1 MSQQQLVTRTRAKRQ
16 QSHQLPIDCLLL
28 LTFDAIENFISFIRR
43 ACLFMMPAYLD
54 EIFLSSILSIT
65 VFPVAMCL
73 DKVRL
78 LLSLPV
84 LLDAETLL
92 KLQDKQ
98 ELLLHNAG

>member
-1 MSQQQLVTRTRAKRQ
+1 MT
-16 QSHQLPIDCLLL
+16 
-28 LTFDAIENFISFIRR
+28 
-43 ACLFMMPAYLD
+43 AYLD

-73 DKVRL
+73 NKVWL
-78 LLSLPV
+78 LLSLPI